1 MKTLF
6 IAALLLISSL
16 NGYAGEYFLTISDDP
31 NSTCALKAKNYKD
44 DLSYPVRSTQEIVLD
59 IERHFTGHKP
69 QLELFIAIFVNAR
82 IKFCTAQSRQNVLVT
97 IVDSLVMPNVF
108 NEWDAYDY
116 LYMLGTPEIV
126 KEIND
131 RLSKEQSP
139 IIKKRLIKAKK
150 SVERGLKKRK
160 VI

>member
-1 MKTLF
+1 MKTLVVAT
-6 IAALLLISSL
+6 ILLMSLL
-16 NGYAGEYFLTISDDP
+16 NGYTGEYFLTISDDP
-31 NSTCALKAKNYKD
+31 NSACALKAKNYGD

-69 QLELFIAIFVNAR
+69 QLELFGAIFVNAR
-82 IKFCTAQSRQNVLVT
+82 IKFCTAQSRQSVLVT
-97 IVDSLVMPNVF
+97 IVKNLVMPNVF

-116 LYMLGTPEIV
+116 LYMLGTPEIL

-131 RLSKEQSP
+131 RLSNEQSP

-150 SVERGLKKRK
+150 SVERGLKKRR